1 MLMLQ
6 RPEITQEDL
15 GNNRTKF
22 VIEPLEPGF
31 GLTLGNTMRRALLS
45 RVPGVAVTG
54 IKIDGVN
61 HEFTSIP
68 GVVEDVL
75 DLLLNLKRLVLKVE
89 DQENHTLTVKA
100 KGPGDV
106 LAAQIQCPAGVE
118 VVNTRLKSLYA
129 FRWSHIGQ
137 WKYQSLMVSDIDLQI
152 KQTSDSS
159 FIPID
164 SIFSPI
170 VSVSYG
176 VSPTQVG
183 QVTDYDKL
191 TLDVETD
198 GSIEPSEAISSV
210 GKTLGELWKLFADI
224 DEGVGLE
231 LGELTISEGSSPDL
245 SLSVDA
251 LDLSERPRN
260 CLGRENI
267 TTVGQILEY
276 TEDDLLNL
284 TNFGQKSLDELV
296 AKLDE
301 LGLSLPTSS
310 DLDSGDM
317 ADDLNQLKVK
327 TWGLIFP

>member
-1 MLMLQ
+1 MLILQ
-6 RPEITQEDL
+6 RPEISLEEVSE
-15 GNNRTKF
+15 NRSRFT
-22 VIEPLEPGF
+22 IEPLEPGF

-54 IKIDGVN
+54 VKIEGVN

-75 DLLLNLKRLVLKVE
+75 DVLLNLKRLVLSVQDLE
-89 DQENHTLTVKA
+89 DHTLSVKA
-100 KGPGDV
+100 TGPGEV
-106 LAAQIQCPAGVE
+106 TSSQIQCPAGVE
-118 VVNTRLKSLYA
+118 VVNTELKICTLSDEAKLDMEVSI
-129 FRWSHIGQ
+129 SHGVGYILAD
-137 WKYQSLMVSDIDLQI
+137 KN
-152 KQTSDSS
+152 KTNDSS

-170 VSVSYG
+170 VKVNYS

-183 QVTDYDKL
+183 QVTNYDKL

-198 GSIEPSEAISSV
+198 GSIKPSESISSV

-310 DLDSGDM
+310 DLDSGENSD
-317 ADDLNQLKVK
+317 A
-327 TWGLIFP
+327 

>member
-6 RPEITQEDL
+6 RPEITQEEL

-75 DLLLNLKRLVLKVE
+75 DLLLNLKRLILKVE

-100 KGPGDV
+100 KGSGDV

-118 VVNTRLKSLYA
+118 VVNTDLKVCTLSDGATLDMEVSIAHGVGYRLADKN
-129 FRWSHIGQ
+129 
-137 WKYQSLMVSDIDLQI
+137 K
-152 KQTSDSS
+152 TSDSS

-317 ADDLNQLKVK
+317 ADA
-327 TWGLIFP
+327 

>member
-1 MLMLQ
+1 MLILQ
-6 RPEITQEDL
+6 RPEISLEEVSEHRSRFT
-15 GNNRTKF
+15 
-22 VIEPLEPGF
+22 IEPLEPGF

-54 IKIDGVN
+54 VKIEGVN

-68 GVVEDVL
+68 GVVDDVL
-75 DLLLNLKRLVLKVE
+75 DVLLNLKRLVLNVE
-89 DQENHTLTVKA
+89 DMEDNTLTVKA
-100 KGPGDV
+100 KGPGEV
-106 LAAQIQCPAGVE
+106 NASQIQCPAGVE
-118 VVNTRLKSLYA
+118 VVNTDLKICTLSDDANLEMEVSI
-129 FRWSHIGQ
+129 SHGVGYILAD
-137 WKYQSLMVSDIDLQI
+137 KN
-152 KQTSDSS
+152 KTSDSN

-170 VSVSYG
+170 VKVNYS

-183 QVTDYDKL
+183 QVTNYDKL

-198 GSIEPSEAISSV
+198 GSVKPTEAISSV

-310 DLDSGDM
+310 DLDSGENPD
-317 ADDLNQLKVK
+317 A
-327 TWGLIFP
+327 

>member
-6 RPEITQEDL
+6 RPEITQEEL

-100 KGPGDV
+100 KGSGDV

-118 VVNTRLKSLYA
+118 VVNTDLKVCTLSDGATLDMEVSIAHGVGYRLADKN
-129 FRWSHIGQ
+129 
-137 WKYQSLMVSDIDLQI
+137 K
-152 KQTSDSS
+152 TSDSS

-310 DLDSGDM
+310 DLDTGDM
-317 ADDLNQLKVK
+317 ADD
-327 TWGLIFP
+327 

>member
-6 RPEITQEDL
+6 RPEITQEEL

-61 HEFTSIP
+61 HEITSIP

-100 KGPGDV
+100 KGSGDV

-118 VVNTRLKSLYA
+118 VVNTDLKVCTLSDGATLDMEVSIAHGVGYRLADKN
-129 FRWSHIGQ
+129 
-137 WKYQSLMVSDIDLQI
+137 K
-152 KQTSDSS
+152 TSDSS

-224 DEGVGLE
+224 DEGIGLE

-310 DLDSGDM
+310 DLNSEDNSD
-317 ADDLNQLKVK
+317 A
-327 TWGLIFP
+327 

>member
-1 MLMLQ
+1 MLILQ
-6 RPEITQEDL
+6 RPEISLEEVSE
-15 GNNRTKF
+15 NRSVFT
-22 VIEPLEPGF
+22 IEPLEPGF

-54 IKIDGVN
+54 VKIEGVN

-68 GVVEDVL
+68 GVIEDVL
-75 DLLLNLKRLVLKVE
+75 DVLLNLKRLVLRVE
-89 DQENHTLTVKA
+89 DLDNHTLTVKA
-100 KGPGDV
+100 KGPGEV
-106 LAAQIQCPAGVE
+106 KAAQIQCPAGVE
-118 VVNTRLKSLYA
+118 VINTDLTICSLSNEA
-129 FRWSHIGQ
+129 N
-137 WKYQSLMVSDIDLQI
+137 LDMEVSIAHGVGYILAE
-152 KQTSDSS
+152 KNKTSDAN
-159 FIPID
+159 FIPVD

-170 VSVSYG
+170 VKVNYS

-183 QVTDYDKL
+183 QVTNYDKL

-198 GSIEPSEAISSV
+198 GSIKPSESISSV

-310 DLDSGDM
+310 DLDSGENSD
-317 ADDLNQLKVK
+317 A
-327 TWGLIFP
+327 

>member
-1 MLMLQ
+1 MLILQ
-6 RPEITQEDL
+6 RPEISLEEVSE
-15 GNNRTKF
+15 NRSVFT
-22 VIEPLEPGF
+22 IEPLEPGF

-54 IKIDGVN
+54 VKIEGVN

-68 GVVEDVL
+68 GVIEDVL
-75 DLLLNLKRLVLKVE
+75 DVLLNLKRLVLRVE
-89 DQENHTLTVKA
+89 DLDSHTLTVKA
-100 KGPGDV
+100 KGPGEV
-106 LAAQIQCPAGVE
+106 KAAQIQCPAGVE
-118 VVNTRLKSLYA
+118 VVNTDLTICSLSNEA
-129 FRWSHIGQ
+129 N
-137 WKYQSLMVSDIDLQI
+137 LDMEVSIAHGVGYILAE
-152 KQTSDSS
+152 KNKTSDAN
-159 FIPID
+159 FIPVD

-170 VSVSYG
+170 LKVNYS

-183 QVTDYDKL
+183 QVTNYDKL
-191 TLDVETD
+191 TIDVETD
-198 GSIEPSEAISSV
+198 GSIKPSESISSV

-310 DLDSGDM
+310 DLDSGENLD
-317 ADDLNQLKVK
+317 A
-327 TWGLIFP
+327 

>member
-6 RPEITQEDL
+6 RPEITQEEL

-100 KGPGDV
+100 KGSGDV

-118 VVNTRLKSLYA
+118 VVNTDLKVCTLSDGATLDMEVSIAHGVGYRLADKN
-129 FRWSHIGQ
+129 
-137 WKYQSLMVSDIDLQI
+137 K
-152 KQTSDSS
+152 TSDSS
-159 FIPID
+159 FIHID

-310 DLDSGDM
+310 DLDSGDL
-317 ADDLNQLKVK
+317 ADA
-327 TWGLIFP
+327 

>member
-1 MLMLQ
+1 MLILQ
-6 RPEITQEDL
+6 RPDISQEEISS
-15 GNNRTKF
+15 NRAKF
-22 VIEPLEPGF
+22 SVEPLEPGF

-54 IKIDGVN
+54 VKIQGVN
-61 HEFTSIP
+61 HEFTSVP

-75 DLLLNLKRLVLKVE
+75 DLLLNLKRLVIQVE

-106 LAAQIQCPAGVE
+106 TAAQIQCPAGVE
-118 VVNTRLKSLYA
+118 VVNTDLKICTLSGDATLDMEVSIAHGVGYRLADKN
-129 FRWSHIGQ
+129 
-137 WKYQSLMVSDIDLQI
+137 K
-152 KQTSDSS
+152 TSDSS

-170 VSVSYG
+170 IKVSYA
-176 VSPTQVG
+176 VTPTQVG
-183 QVTDYDKL
+183 QVTNYDKL

-198 GSIEPSEAISSV
+198 GSVAPSESISSV

-224 DEGVGLE
+224 DEGIGLE
-231 LGELTISEGSSPDL
+231 LGELTVSEGSSPDL
-245 SLSVDA
+245 SISVDA
-251 LDLSERPRN
+251 LDLSERPMN

-310 DLDSGDM
+310 DLDSEEN
-317 ADDLNQLKVK
+317 ADA
-327 TWGLIFP
+327 

>member
-1 MLMLQ
+1 MLILQ
-6 RPEITQEDL
+6 RPDISQEEISS
-15 GNNRTKF
+15 NRAKF
-22 VIEPLEPGF
+22 SIEPLEPGF

-54 IKIDGVN
+54 VKIQGVN
-61 HEFTSIP
+61 HEFTSVP

-75 DLLLNLKRLVLKVE
+75 DLLLNLKRLVIQVE

-106 LAAQIQCPAGVE
+106 TAAQIQCPAGVE
-118 VVNTRLKSLYA
+118 VVNTDLKICTLSGDATLDMEVSIAHGVGYRLADKN
-129 FRWSHIGQ
+129 
-137 WKYQSLMVSDIDLQI
+137 K
-152 KQTSDSS
+152 TSDSS

-170 VSVSYG
+170 IKVSYA
-176 VSPTQVG
+176 VTPTQVG
-183 QVTDYDKL
+183 QVTNYDKL

-198 GSIEPSEAISSV
+198 GSVAPSESISSV

-224 DEGVGLE
+224 DEGIGLE
-231 LGELTISEGSSPDL
+231 LGELTVSEGSSPDL
-245 SLSVDA
+245 SISVDA
-251 LDLSERPRN
+251 LDLSERPMN

-296 AKLDE
+296 SKLDE

-310 DLDSGDM
+310 DLDSEEN
-317 ADDLNQLKVK
+317 ADA
-327 TWGLIFP
+327 

>member
-1 MLMLQ
+1 MLILQ
-6 RPEITQEDL
+6 RPEISIEEV
-15 GNNRTKF
+15 NENRSRFT
-22 VIEPLEPGF
+22 IEPLEPGF

-54 IKIDGVN
+54 VKIEGVN

-75 DLLLNLKRLVLKVE
+75 DVLLNLKRLVLRVE
-89 DQENHTLTVKA
+89 DLEDHTLTVKA
-100 KGPGDV
+100 KGSGEV
-106 LAAQIQCPAGVE
+106 NASQIQCPAGVE
-118 VVNTRLKSLYA
+118 VVNTDLMICTLSDDASLDMEVSI
-129 FRWSHIGQ
+129 SHGVGYVLAD
-137 WKYQSLMVSDIDLQI
+137 KN
-152 KQTSDSS
+152 KTSDSA

-170 VSVSYG
+170 VKVNYS

-183 QVTDYDKL
+183 QVTNYDKL

-198 GSIEPSEAISSV
+198 GSIKPTESISSV

-224 DEGVGLE
+224 DEGIGLE

-310 DLDSGDM
+310 DLDSGDN
-317 ADDLNQLKVK
+317 ADA
-327 TWGLIFP
+327 

>member
-6 RPEITQEDL
+6 RPEITQEEL

-100 KGPGDV
+100 KGSGDV

-118 VVNTRLKSLYA
+118 VVNTDLKVCTLSDGATLDMEVSIAHGVGYRLADKN
-129 FRWSHIGQ
+129 
-137 WKYQSLMVSDIDLQI
+137 K
-152 KQTSDSS
+152 TSDSS

-276 TEDDLLNL
+276 TEDDLINL

-310 DLDSGDM
+310 DLDSGDL
-317 ADDLNQLKVK
+317 ADA
-327 TWGLIFP
+327 

>member
-6 RPEITQEDL
+6 RPEITQEEL

-100 KGPGDV
+100 KGSGDV

-118 VVNTRLKSLYA
+118 VVNTDLKVCTLSDGATLDMEVSIAHGVGYRLADKN
-129 FRWSHIGQ
+129 
-137 WKYQSLMVSDIDLQI
+137 K
-152 KQTSDSS
+152 TSDSS

-170 VSVSYG
+170 FSVSYG
-176 VSPTQVG
+176 GSPSQVG
-183 QVTDYDKL
+183 LVTDYDKL

-317 ADDLNQLKVK
+317 ADA
-327 TWGLIFP
+327 

>member
-1 MLMLQ
+1 MLILQ
-6 RPEITQEDL
+6 RPEISLEEVSE
-15 GNNRTKF
+15 NRSVFT
-22 VIEPLEPGF
+22 IEPLEPGF

-54 IKIDGVN
+54 VKIEGVN
-61 HEFTSIP
+61 HEFTSIS
-68 GVVEDVL
+68 GVIEDVL
-75 DLLLNLKRLVLKVE
+75 DVLLNLKRLVLRVE
-89 DQENHTLTVKA
+89 DLENHTLTVKA
-100 KGPGDV
+100 KGPGEV
-106 LAAQIQCPAGVE
+106 KASQIQCPAGVE
-118 VVNTRLKSLYA
+118 VVNTELTICTLSDEANLD
-129 FRWSHIGQ
+129 
-137 WKYQSLMVSDIDLQI
+137 MEVSIAHGVGYILAE
-152 KQTSDSS
+152 KNKTSDAN
-159 FIPID
+159 FIPVD

-170 VSVSYG
+170 VKVNYSV
-176 VSPTQVG
+176 VPTQVG
-183 QVTDYDKL
+183 QVTNYDKL
-191 TLDVETD
+191 VLDVETD
-198 GSIEPSEAISSV
+198 GSIKPSESISSV

-310 DLDSGDM
+310 DLDPGDTSD
-317 ADDLNQLKVK
+317 A
-327 TWGLIFP
+327 

>member
-1 MLMLQ
+1 MLILQ
-6 RPEITQEDL
+6 RPEISLKEVSE
-15 GNNRTKF
+15 NRSLFT
-22 VIEPLEPGF
+22 IEPLEPGF

-54 IKIDGVN
+54 VKIEGVN

-68 GVVEDVL
+68 GVIEDVL
-75 DLLLNLKRLVLKVE
+75 DVLLNLKRLVLRVE
-89 DQENHTLTVKA
+89 DLDSHTLTVKA
-100 KGPGDV
+100 KGPGEV
-106 LAAQIQCPAGVE
+106 KAAQIQCPAGVE
-118 VVNTRLKSLYA
+118 VINTDLTICSLSNEA
-129 FRWSHIGQ
+129 N
-137 WKYQSLMVSDIDLQI
+137 LDMEVSIAHGVGYILAE
-152 KQTSDSS
+152 KNKTSDAN
-159 FIPID
+159 FIPVD

-170 VSVSYG
+170 LKVNYS

-183 QVTDYDKL
+183 QVTNYDKL
-191 TLDVETD
+191 TIDVETD
-198 GSIEPSEAISSV
+198 GSIKPSESISSV

-310 DLDSGDM
+310 DLDSGENSD
-317 ADDLNQLKVK
+317 A
-327 TWGLIFP
+327 

>member
-6 RPEITQEDL
+6 RPEITQEEL

-100 KGPGDV
+100 KGSGDV

-118 VVNTRLKSLYA
+118 VVNTDLKVCTLSDSSTLDMEVSIAHGVGYRLADKN
-129 FRWSHIGQ
+129 
-137 WKYQSLMVSDIDLQI
+137 K
-152 KQTSDSS
+152 TSDSN

-164 SIFSPI
+164 SIYSPI
-170 VSVSYG
+170 VKVSYV

-317 ADDLNQLKVK
+317 ADA
-327 TWGLIFP
+327 

>member
-1 MLMLQ
+1 MLILQ
-6 RPEITQEDL
+6 RPEISIEEV
-15 GNNRTKF
+15 NENRSRFT
-22 VIEPLEPGF
+22 IEPLEPGF

-54 IKIDGVN
+54 VKIEGVN

-75 DLLLNLKRLVLKVE
+75 DVLLNLKRLVLRVE
-89 DQENHTLTVKA
+89 DLEDHTLTVKA
-100 KGPGDV
+100 KGSGEV
-106 LAAQIQCPAGVE
+106 NASQIQCPAGVE
-118 VVNTRLKSLYA
+118 VVNTDLMICTLSDDASLDMEVTI
-129 FRWSHIGQ
+129 SHGVGYVLAD
-137 WKYQSLMVSDIDLQI
+137 KN
-152 KQTSDSS
+152 KKSDSA

-170 VSVSYG
+170 VKVNYS

-183 QVTDYDKL
+183 QVTNYDKL

-198 GSIEPSEAISSV
+198 GSIKPTESISSV

-310 DLDSGDM
+310 DLDSGDN
-317 ADDLNQLKVK
+317 ADA
-327 TWGLIFP
+327 

>member
-1 MLMLQ
+1 MLILQ
-6 RPEITQEDL
+6 RPEISQENLDKS
-15 GNNRTKF
+15 RASFT
-22 VIEPLEPGF
+22 IEPLETGF

-54 IKIDGVN
+54 VKIDGVN
-61 HEFTSIP
+61 HEFTSVP

-75 DLLLNLKRLVLKVE
+75 DVLLNLKRLVLKVD
-89 DQENHTLTVKA
+89 DQESHTLTVKA
-100 KGPGDV
+100 KGPGEV
-106 LAAQIQCPAGVE
+106 NAAQIQCPAGVE
-118 VVNTRLKSLYA
+118 VVNTDLKICTLSNDSTLDMEVSIAHGVGYRLADKN
-129 FRWSHIGQ
+129 
-137 WKYQSLMVSDIDLQI
+137 K
-152 KQTSDSS
+152 TSDSS

-164 SIFSPI
+164 SMFSP
-170 VSVSYG
+170 VVKVSYA

-183 QVTDYDKL
+183 QVTNYDKL
-191 TLDVETD
+191 ILDVETD

-224 DEGVGLE
+224 DEGIGLE

-284 TNFGQKSLDELV
+284 TNFGQK
-296 AKLDE
+296 KLRR
-301 LGLSLPTSS
+301 
-310 DLDSGDM
+310 
-317 ADDLNQLKVK
+317 ACCK
-327 TWGLIFP
+327 IR

>member
-1 MLMLQ
+1 
-6 RPEITQEDL
+6 
-15 GNNRTKF
+15 
-22 VIEPLEPGF
+22 
-31 GLTLGNTMRRALLS
+31 MRRALLS

-54 IKIDGVN
+54 VKIEGVN

-68 GVVEDVL
+68 GVIEDVL
-75 DLLLNLKRLVLKVE
+75 DVLLNLKRLVLRVE
-89 DQENHTLTVKA
+89 DLDSHTLTVKA
-100 KGPGDV
+100 KGPGEV
-106 LAAQIQCPAGVE
+106 KAAQIQCPAGVE
-118 VVNTRLKSLYA
+118 VINTDLTICSLSNEA
-129 FRWSHIGQ
+129 N
-137 WKYQSLMVSDIDLQI
+137 LDMEVSIAHGVGYILAE
-152 KQTSDSS
+152 KNKTSDAN
-159 FIPID
+159 FIPVD

-170 VSVSYG
+170 LKVNYS

-183 QVTDYDKL
+183 QVTNYDKL
-191 TLDVETD
+191 TIDVETD
-198 GSIEPSEAISSV
+198 GSIKPSESISSV

-310 DLDSGDM
+310 DLDSGENSD
-317 ADDLNQLKVK
+317 A
-327 TWGLIFP
+327 

>member
-1 MLMLQ
+1 LLILQ
-6 RPEITQEDL
+6 RPEISLEEVSE
-15 GNNRTKF
+15 NRSVFT
-22 VIEPLEPGF
+22 IEPLEPGF

-54 IKIDGVN
+54 VKIEGVN

-68 GVVEDVL
+68 GVIEDVL
-75 DLLLNLKRLVLKVE
+75 DVLLNLKRLVLRVE
-89 DQENHTLTVKA
+89 DLDSHTLTVKA
-100 KGPGDV
+100 KGPGEV
-106 LAAQIQCPAGVE
+106 KAAQIQCPAGVE
-118 VVNTRLKSLYA
+118 VINTDLTICSLSNEA
-129 FRWSHIGQ
+129 N
-137 WKYQSLMVSDIDLQI
+137 LDMEVSIAHGVGYILAE
-152 KQTSDSS
+152 KNKTSDAN
-159 FIPID
+159 FIPVD

-170 VSVSYG
+170 LKVNYS

-183 QVTDYDKL
+183 QVTNYDKL
-191 TLDVETD
+191 TIDVETD
-198 GSIEPSEAISSV
+198 GSIKPSESISSV

-310 DLDSGDM
+310 DLDSGENSD
-317 ADDLNQLKVK
+317 A
-327 TWGLIFP
+327 

>member
-6 RPEITQEDL
+6 RPEITQEEL

-100 KGPGDV
+100 KGAGDV

-118 VVNTRLKSLYA
+118 VVNTDLKVCTLSDGATLDMEVSIAHGVGYRLADKN
-129 FRWSHIGQ
+129 
-137 WKYQSLMVSDIDLQI
+137 K
-152 KQTSDSS
+152 TSDSS

-284 TNFGQKSLDELV
+284 TNFEQKSLDELV

-310 DLDSGDM
+310 DLDSGDL
-317 ADDLNQLKVK
+317 ADA
-327 TWGLIFP
+327 

>member
-1 MLMLQ
+1 MLILQ
-6 RPEITQEDL
+6 RPEISIEEV
-15 GNNRTKF
+15 NENRSRFT
-22 VIEPLEPGF
+22 IEPLEPGF

-54 IKIDGVN
+54 VKIEGVN

-75 DLLLNLKRLVLKVE
+75 DVLLNLKRLVLRVE
-89 DQENHTLTVKA
+89 DLEDHTLTVKA
-100 KGPGDV
+100 KGSGEV
-106 LAAQIQCPAGVE
+106 NASQIQCPAGVE
-118 VVNTRLKSLYA
+118 VVNTDLMICTLSDDASLDMEVTI
-129 FRWSHIGQ
+129 SHGVGYVLAD
-137 WKYQSLMVSDIDLQI
+137 KN
-152 KQTSDSS
+152 KTSDSA

-170 VSVSYG
+170 VKVNYS

-183 QVTDYDKL
+183 QVTNYDKL

-198 GSIEPSEAISSV
+198 GSIKPTESISSV

-224 DEGVGLE
+224 DEGIGLE

-310 DLDSGDM
+310 DLDSGDN
-317 ADDLNQLKVK
+317 ADA
-327 TWGLIFP
+327 

>member
-1 MLMLQ
+1 MLILQ
-6 RPEITQEDL
+6 RPDISQEEISS
-15 GNNRTKF
+15 NRAKF
-22 VIEPLEPGF
+22 IIEPLEPGF

-54 IKIDGVN
+54 VKIQGVN
-61 HEFTSIP
+61 HEFTSVP

-75 DLLLNLKRLVLKVE
+75 DLLLNLKRLVIQVE

-106 LAAQIQCPAGVE
+106 TAAQIQCPAGVE
-118 VVNTRLKSLYA
+118 VVNTDLKICTLSGDATLDMEVSIAHGVGYRLADKN
-129 FRWSHIGQ
+129 
-137 WKYQSLMVSDIDLQI
+137 K
-152 KQTSDSS
+152 TSDSS

-170 VSVSYG
+170 IKVSYA
-176 VSPTQVG
+176 VTPTQVG
-183 QVTDYDKL
+183 QVTNYDKL

-198 GSIEPSEAISSV
+198 GSVAPSESISSV

-224 DEGVGLE
+224 DEGIGLE
-231 LGELTISEGSSPDL
+231 LGELTVSEGSSPDL
-245 SLSVDA
+245 SISVDA
-251 LDLSERPRN
+251 LDLSERPMN

-310 DLDSGDM
+310 DLDSEEN
-317 ADDLNQLKVK
+317 ADA
-327 TWGLIFP
+327 

>member
-6 RPEITQEDL
+6 RPEITQEEL

-100 KGPGDV
+100 KGSGDV
-106 LAAQIQCPAGVE
+106 LASQIQCPAGVE
-118 VVNTRLKSLYA
+118 VVNTDLKVCTMSDSSTLDMEVSIAHGVGYRLADKN
-129 FRWSHIGQ
+129 
-137 WKYQSLMVSDIDLQI
+137 K
-152 KQTSDSS
+152 TSDSN

-170 VSVSYG
+170 VKVSYA

-317 ADDLNQLKVK
+317 ADA
-327 TWGLIFP
+327 

>member
-6 RPEITQEDL
+6 RPEITQEEL

-100 KGPGDV
+100 KGSGDV

-118 VVNTRLKSLYA
+118 VVNTDLKVCTLSDGATLDMEVSIAHGVGYRLADKN
-129 FRWSHIGQ
+129 
-137 WKYQSLMVSDIDLQI
+137 K
-152 KQTSDSS
+152 TSDSS

-183 QVTDYDKL
+183 QVTDDDKL

-310 DLDSGDM
+310 DLDSGDL
-317 ADDLNQLKVK
+317 ADA
-327 TWGLIFP
+327 

>member
-6 RPEITQEDL
+6 RPEITQEEL

-100 KGPGDV
+100 KGSGDV

-118 VVNTRLKSLYA
+118 VVNTDLKVCTLSDGATLDMEVSIAHGVGYRLADKN
-129 FRWSHIGQ
+129 
-137 WKYQSLMVSDIDLQI
+137 K
-152 KQTSDSS
+152 TSDSS

-296 AKLDE
+296 EKLDE

-310 DLDSGDM
+310 DLDTGDM
-317 ADDLNQLKVK
+317 ADA
-327 TWGLIFP
+327 

>member
-1 MLMLQ
+1 MLVLQ
-6 RPEITQEDL
+6 KPEISVEEVSE
-15 GNNRTKF
+15 NRSVFT
-22 VIEPLEPGF
+22 IEPLEPGF

-54 IKIDGVN
+54 VKIEGVN

-68 GVVEDVL
+68 GVIEDVL
-75 DLLLNLKRLVLKVE
+75 DVLLNLKRLVLRVE
-89 DQENHTLTVKA
+89 DLDSHTLTVKA
-100 KGPGDV
+100 KGPGEV
-106 LAAQIQCPAGVE
+106 KAAQIQCPAGVE
-118 VVNTRLKSLYA
+118 VINTDLTICSLSNEA
-129 FRWSHIGQ
+129 N
-137 WKYQSLMVSDIDLQI
+137 LDMEVSIAHGVGYMLAE
-152 KQTSDSS
+152 KNKTSDAN

-170 VSVSYG
+170 VKVNYS

-183 QVTDYDKL
+183 QVTNYDKL
-191 TLDVETD
+191 RIDVETD
-198 GSIEPSEAISSV
+198 GSIKPSESISSV

-310 DLDSGDM
+310 DLDSGENSD
-317 ADDLNQLKVK
+317 A
-327 TWGLIFP
+327 